1 MTTNTETDAEKAAGS
16 RLDYDLMMA
25 EEYILSDVEKN
36 FILSCER
43 GDLQGVK
50 KILEEYG
57 TESDK
62 FNINCT
68 DPMNRSALISAIE
81 NENFDLM
88 VLLLEN
94 NIEVGDALL
103 HAISEEYVEAVEELL
118 QWEESHHKE
127 GQPYSWEA
135 VDRSKSTFT
144 MDITPLILAAHRNNY
159 EILKILLDRG
169 ATLPMPHDVKCGC
182 DECVTSQTT
191 DSLRHSQSRI
201 NAYRALAASSLI
213 ALSSRDP
220 VLTAFQLSWEL
231 KRLQAMESEFRA
243 EYTEMR
249 QMVQDFVT
257 ALLDHART
265 SMELEVM
272 LNFNHE
278 PSHEIWCPGQRQTLE
293 RLKLAIRY
301 KQKTFVAH
309 PNVQQLLAAIWY
321 EGLPGF
327 RRKQSSQQLMDVIKL
342 GCSFPIYSLKYILA
356 PDSDGAKFMRK
367 PFVKFITHSCSYMF
381 FLMLLGAASLRVVQ
395 ITFELLA
402 FPWMLTMLED
412 WRKHERGSLPGP
424 IELAIIMYIFAL
436 IFEELKS
443 LYSDGLFE
451 YIMDLWNIVDYISNM
466 FYVTWILCR
475 ATAWVIVHR
484 DLWFRGIDPYF
495 PREHWHPF
503 DPMLLS
509 EGAFAAGMVFS
520 YLKLVH
526 IFSINPHLGPL
537 QVSLGRMIIDIIK
550 FFFIYTLVLF
560 AFGCGLNQLLW
571 YYAELEKNKCY
582 HLHPDVADFDDQEK
596 ACTIWRRFSNLF
608 ETSQSLFWASF
619 GLVDLVSFD
628 LAGIKS
634 FTRFWALLMF
644 GSYSVINIIV
654 LLNMLIA
661 MMSNSYQ
668 IISERADT
676 EWKFA
681 RSQLWMSYF
690 EDGGTIP
697 PPFNLCPNM
706 KMLRK
711 TLGRKRPSRTKSFM
725 RKSMDRAQVLH
736 DKVMKLLVRRY
747 VTAEQRRRDDYGITE
762 DDIIEVRQDI
772 SSLRFELLE
781 IFTNNSWDVPDIEKK
796 THAAARTTKGKV
808 MERRILKDFQIGF
821 VENLKQEMN
830 EGDGRDIF
838 SSLAKVIGRKKT
850 QKGDKDWNAIARKNT
865 FTADPIGSKRS
876 SMQRHSQRS
885 LRRKIIEQANEGL
898 LMNQNQL
905 IEFNPNLGDVTRAT
919 RVAYVKFMRK
929 KMAADE
935 VSMGD
940 DEERPPGEENDRK
953 PDDKKLDASGSK
965 KSMSSAG
972 AAGGGASF
980 MAAAALRAS
989 VKNVDETKKPGEGGK
1004 DNAKPGA
1011 DKKPDDNKKPTDVKK
1026 PNEDKDK
1033 EKDKKSTSDSKSEVK
1048 PGAAAPPVAGKSS
1061 DQKPPPAAGAP
1072 KPTSAKEQQKPG
1084 DTNGKPNAPAPPA
1097 KPPSDA
1103 KPTAPKPGEVSKP
1116 EAATKKEESAK
1127 AESAKPSTATATG
1140 GAAKSAAPSAPA
1152 EAKPDTKTTTTTTT
1166 AGAGATKD
1174 ATKAAN
1180 ETSSQTASQAAKPD
1194 DKKDQKDQKDQK
1206 ADQKPDDKK
1215 GTNGKPGD
1223 AKTGETKPDATK
1235 QPDSAQK
1242 PTDDKDKKPGDD
1254 KDKKP
1259 GAAPAPL
1266 KPAIKVGQ
1274 SSAAAGGE
1282 RGKSTVTGR
1291 MISGWL

>member
-1 MTTNTETDAEKAAGS
+1 MAGNESDAEKAAGS

-43 GDLQGVK
+43 GDLPGVK
-50 KILEEYG
+50 KILEEFEG
-57 TESDK
+57 TDK

-88 VLLLEN
+88 VILLEH

-118 QWEESHHKE
+118 QWEETNHKE

-144 MDITPLILAAHRNNY
+144 VDITPLILAAHRNNY

-182 DECVTSQTT
+182 DECVTSQTS

-201 NAYRALAASSLI
+201 NAYRALSASSLI

-249 QMVQDFVT
+249 QAVQNFVT
-257 ALLDHART
+257 SLLDHART

-278 PSHEIWCPGQRQTLE
+278 PSHDIWCIGQRQTLD

-321 EGLPGF
+321 DGLPGF
-327 RRKQSSQQLMDVIKL
+327 RRKQASQQLMDVIKL
-342 GCSFPIYSLKYILA
+342 GCSFPIYSMKYILA
-356 PDSDGAKFMRK
+356 PDSEGAKFMRK

-402 FPWMLTMLED
+402 FPWMITMLDD

-424 IELAIIMYIFAL
+424 IELAIITYIMAL
-436 IFEELKS
+436 VFEELKS

-451 YIMDLWNIVDYISNM
+451 YIMDLWNIVDFISNM

-475 ATAWVIVHR
+475 ATAWIIVHR

-571 YYAELEKNKCY
+571 YYAEMEKNKCY

-725 RKSMDRAQVLH
+725 RKSMERAQVLH
-736 DKVMKLLVRRY
+736 DKVMKLLVRRF
-747 VTAEQRRRDDYGITE
+747 VTAEQRKRDDYGITE

-796 THAAARTTKGKV
+796 TAGVARTTKGKV

-830 EGDGRDIF
+830 ESEGGLDIF
-838 SSLAKVIGRKKT
+838 ASLAKVIGKKKT
-850 QKGDKDWNAIARKNT
+850 QKGEKDWNAIARKNT

-898 LMNQNQL
+898 AMDQHQL
-905 IEFNPNLGDVTRAT
+905 IEFNPNLGEVTRAT

-935 VSMGD
+935 VSLAD
-940 DEERPPGEENDRK
+940 DEETPKTDEQRK
-953 PDDKKLDASGSK
+953 LEGTMSK
-965 KSMSSAG
+965 KAG
-972 AAGGGASF
+972 AGGLASV
-980 MAAAALRAS
+980 ALARAS
-989 VKNVDETKKPGEGGK
+989 VKNVDEKSADGTDSKSAMKKPA
-1004 DNAKPGA
+1004 D
-1011 DKKPDDNKKPTDVKK
+1011 DKKSATGDD
-1026 PNEDKDK
+1026 
-1033 EKDKKSTSDSKSEVK
+1033 KDKKSESK
-1048 PGAAAPPVAGKSS
+1048 PAAAGAKASA
-1061 DQKPPPAAGAP
+1061 DQKPVPAAGAP
-1072 KPTSAKEQQKPG
+1072 KPQGSVKPG
-1084 DTNGKPNAPAPPA
+1084 DQQKPNAPAPPS
-1097 KPPSDA
+1097 KPADT
-1103 KPTAPKPGEVSKP
+1103 KPAAPKPGEPAKP
-1116 EAATKKEESAK
+1116 EAAVKKEEAAK
-1127 AESAKPSTATATG
+1127 TEAAKPAAAG
-1140 GAAKSAAPSAPA
+1140 GAAKSAAPAAPA
-1152 EAKPDTKTTTTTTT
+1152 DAKPDPNAKTP
-1166 AGAGATKD
+1166 AADAPG

-1180 ETSSQTASQAAKPD
+1180 ETPSAPTQAGAGQEPKAASDGKTPAPTKTDEA
-1194 DKKDQKDQKDQK
+1194 
-1206 ADQKPDDKK
+1206 
-1215 GTNGKPGD
+1215 KPGD
-1223 AKTGETKPDATK
+1223 GKSEAKPGDDKHDKKP
-1235 QPDSAQK
+1235 S
-1242 PTDDKDKKPGDD
+1242 DDKDKKPADD
-1254 KDKKP
+1254 KDKKAAAAA
-1259 GAAPAPL
+1259 AAPPL

>member
-1 MTTNTETDAEKAAGS
+1 MAGNESDAEKAAGS

-43 GDLQGVK
+43 GDLPGVK
-50 KILEEYG
+50 KILEEFEG
-57 TESDK
+57 TDK

-88 VLLLEN
+88 VILLEH

-118 QWEESHHKE
+118 QWEETNHKE

-144 MDITPLILAAHRNNY
+144 VDITPLILAAHRNNY

-182 DECVTSQTT
+182 DECVTSQTS

-201 NAYRALAASSLI
+201 NAYRALSASSLI

-249 QMVQDFVT
+249 QAVQNFVT
-257 ALLDHART
+257 SLLDHART

-278 PSHEIWCPGQRQTLE
+278 PSHDIWCIGQRQTLD

-321 EGLPGF
+321 DGLPGF
-327 RRKQSSQQLMDVIKL
+327 RRKQASQQLMDVIKL
-342 GCSFPIYSLKYILA
+342 GCSFPIYSMKYILA
-356 PDSDGAKFMRK
+356 PDSEGAKFMRK

-402 FPWMLTMLED
+402 FPWMITMLDD

-424 IELAIIMYIFAL
+424 IELAIITYIMAL
-436 IFEELKS
+436 VFEELKS

-451 YIMDLWNIVDYISNM
+451 YIMDLWNIVDFISNM

-475 ATAWVIVHR
+475 ATAWIIVHR

-571 YYAELEKNKCY
+571 YYAEMEKNKCY

-596 ACTIWRRFSNLF
+596 ACTIWRRFSKCVGQQHPLCGFPLHVFPSTFSLF

-725 RKSMDRAQVLH
+725 RKSMERAQVLH
-736 DKVMKLLVRRY
+736 DKVMKLLVRRF
-747 VTAEQRRRDDYGITE
+747 VTAEQRKRDDYGITE

-796 THAAARTTKGKV
+796 TAGVARTTKGKV

-830 EGDGRDIF
+830 ESEGGLDIF
-838 SSLAKVIGRKKT
+838 ASLAKVIGKKKT
-850 QKGDKDWNAIARKNT
+850 QKGEKDWNAIARKNT

-898 LMNQNQL
+898 AMDQHQL
-905 IEFNPNLGDVTRAT
+905 IEFNPNLGEVTRAT

-935 VSMGD
+935 VSLAD
-940 DEERPPGEENDRK
+940 DEETPKTDEQRK
-953 PDDKKLDASGSK
+953 LEGTMSK
-965 KSMSSAG
+965 KAG
-972 AAGGGASF
+972 AGGLASV
-980 MAAAALRAS
+980 ALARAS
-989 VKNVDETKKPGEGGK
+989 VKNVDEKSADGTDSKSAMKKPA
-1004 DNAKPGA
+1004 D
-1011 DKKPDDNKKPTDVKK
+1011 DKKSATGDD
-1026 PNEDKDK
+1026 
-1033 EKDKKSTSDSKSEVK
+1033 KDKKSESK
-1048 PGAAAPPVAGKSS
+1048 PAAAGAKASA
-1061 DQKPPPAAGAP
+1061 DQKPVPAAGAP
-1072 KPTSAKEQQKPG
+1072 KPQGSVKPG
-1084 DTNGKPNAPAPPA
+1084 DQQKPNAPAPPS
-1097 KPPSDA
+1097 KPADT
-1103 KPTAPKPGEVSKP
+1103 KPAAPKPGEPAKP
-1116 EAATKKEESAK
+1116 EAAVKKEEAAK
-1127 AESAKPSTATATG
+1127 TEAAKPAAAG
-1140 GAAKSAAPSAPA
+1140 GAAKSAAPAAPA
-1152 EAKPDTKTTTTTTT
+1152 DAKPDPNAKTP
-1166 AGAGATKD
+1166 AADAPG

-1180 ETSSQTASQAAKPD
+1180 ETPSAPTQAGAGQEPKAASDGKTPAPTKTDEA
-1194 DKKDQKDQKDQK
+1194 
-1206 ADQKPDDKK
+1206 
-1215 GTNGKPGD
+1215 KPGD
-1223 AKTGETKPDATK
+1223 GKSEAKPGDDKHDKKP
-1235 QPDSAQK
+1235 S
-1242 PTDDKDKKPGDD
+1242 DDKDKKPADD
-1254 KDKKP
+1254 KDKKAAAAA
-1259 GAAPAPL
+1259 AAPPL

>member
-1 MTTNTETDAEKAAGS
+1 MTDTMTDAEKAAGS

-25 EEYILSDVEKN
+25 EEYILSEVEKN
-36 FILSCER
+36 FILACER
-43 GDLQGVK
+43 GDLPGVK
-50 KILEEYG
+50 KILEEY
-57 TESDK
+57 TETPSDK

-68 DPMNRSALISAIE
+68 DPMNRSCLISAIE

-88 VLLLEN
+88 VILLEN

-118 QWEESHHKE
+118 QWEETHHKE
-127 GQPYSWEA
+127 GDPYSWES

-144 MDITPLILAAHRNNY
+144 TDITPLILAAHRNNY

-182 DECVTSQTT
+182 DECVTSQTS

-201 NAYRALAASSLI
+201 NAYRALSASSLI

-249 QMVQDFVT
+249 QAVQNFVT

-272 LNFNHE
+272 LNYNHE
-278 PSHEIWCPGQRQTLE
+278 PSHEIWSPGHRQTLE

-327 RRKQSSQQLMDVIKL
+327 RRKQASQQLLDVIKL

-356 PDSDGAKFMRK
+356 PESDGAKFMRK

-402 FPWMLTMLED
+402 FPWMLSMLDD

-424 IELAIIMYIFAL
+424 IELAIIMYIAAL

-690 EDGGTIP
+690 EDGGTVP

-725 RKSMDRAQVLH
+725 RKSMDRAQTLH

-747 VTAEQRRRDDYGITE
+747 ITAEQRRRDDYGITE

-781 IFTNNSWDVPDIEKK
+781 IFTNNSWDVPDIERK
-796 THAAARTTKGKV
+796 TQAAARTTKGKV
-808 MERRILKDFQIGF
+808 MERRIMKDFQIGF

-830 EGDGRDIF
+830 ESESGRDIF

-865 FTADPIGSKRS
+865 FAADPIGSKRS

-885 LRRKIIEQANEGL
+885 LRRKIIETANEGL
-898 LMNQNQL
+898 QMDQRQL

-935 VSMGD
+935 VSTGE
-940 DEERPPGEENDRK
+940 DEEKPKDEEG
-953 PDDKKLDASGSK
+953 KKLDTSGSK
-965 KSMSSAG
+965 KAASGSML
-972 AAGGGASF
+972 
-980 MAAAALRAS
+980 AAAALRAS
-989 VKNVDETKKPGEGGK
+989 VKNVDEK
-1004 DNAKPGA
+1004 DTMRKTTDDKNSS
-1011 DKKPDDNKKPTDVKK
+1011 DKKPSDNNK
-1026 PNEDKDK
+1026 
-1033 EKDKKSTSDSKSEVK
+1033 
-1048 PGAAAPPVAGKSS
+1048 PVAGKPGE
-1061 DQKPPPAAGAP
+1061 QKPMPPASKPSSTTSNGA
-1072 KPTSAKEQQKPG
+1072 KSNDQQKPN
-1084 DTNGKPNAPAPPA
+1084 DAAKPNAPAPP
-1097 KPPSDA
+1097 S
-1103 KPTAPKPGEVSKP
+1103 KPTDVKPAAPKANETKP
-1116 EAATKKEESAK
+1116 QAAAKKEEAAK
-1127 AESAKPSTATATG
+1127 TEAAKPATAS
-1140 GAAKSAAPSAPA
+1140 GATAKSAAPSAPA
-1152 EAKPDTKTTTTTTT
+1152 DAKPDTNTKTT
-1166 AGAGATKD
+1166 ASATPSG
-1174 ATKAAN
+1174 TKAAN
-1180 ETSSQTASQAAKPD
+1180 ESSGGANQPAKPD
-1194 DKKDQKDQKDQK
+1194 DKKTGQEQKGT
-1206 ADQKPDDKK
+1206 DDKK
-1215 GTNGKPGD
+1215 PGESKPKEEAAKSASDAKSPSD
-1223 AKTGETKPDATK
+1223 AKTGDKKA
-1235 QPDSAQK
+1235 
-1242 PTDDKDKKPGDD
+1242 DDDKKPGDD
-1254 KDKKP
+1254 KK
-1259 GAAPAPL
+1259 AAPAPL

-1274 SSAAAGGE
+1274 SSAAAGGD

>member
-1 MTTNTETDAEKAAGS
+1 MTSVESDAEKAAGS

-43 GDLQGVK
+43 GDLPGVK
-50 KILEEYG
+50 KILEEFEG
-57 TESDK
+57 TDK

-88 VLLLEN
+88 VILLEH

-118 QWEESHHKE
+118 QWEETNHKE

-182 DECVTSQTT
+182 DECVTSQTS

-201 NAYRALAASSLI
+201 NAYRALSASSLI

-249 QMVQDFVT
+249 QMVQNFVT
-257 ALLDHART
+257 SLLDHART

-278 PSHEIWCPGQRQTLE
+278 PSHEIWCPGHRQTLE

-321 EGLPGF
+321 DGLPGF
-327 RRKQSSQQLMDVIKL
+327 RRKQASQQLLDVIKL
-342 GCSFPIYSLKYILA
+342 GGSFPIYSLKYILA
-356 PDSDGAKFMRK
+356 PDSEGAKFMRK

-424 IELAIIMYIFAL
+424 IELAIILYIMAL
-436 IFEELKS
+436 ILEELKS

-571 YYAELEKNKCY
+571 YYAEMEKNKCY

-725 RKSMDRAQVLH
+725 RKSMERAQVLH
-736 DKVMKLLVRRY
+736 DKVMKLLVRRF
-747 VTAEQRRRDDYGITE
+747 VTAEQRKRDDYGITE

-796 THAAARTTKGKV
+796 TAGVARTTKGKV

-830 EGDGRDIF
+830 ESESGRDIF
-838 SSLAKVIGRKKT
+838 ASLAKVIGRKKT
-850 QKGDKDWNAIARKNT
+850 QKGEKDWNAIARKNT

-885 LRRKIIEQANEGL
+885 LRRKIIETANEGL
-898 LMNQNQL
+898 AMDQSQL
-905 IEFNPNLGDVTRAT
+905 IEFNPNLGEVTRAT

-935 VSMGD
+935 VSLAD
-940 DEERPPGEENDRK
+940 DEETPKTDEDRK
-953 PDDKKLDASGSK
+953 LDSTMSK
-965 KSMSSAG
+965 KSASS
-972 AAGGGASF
+972 AAGGAAS
-980 MAAAALRAS
+980 LAS
-989 VKNVDETKKPGEGGK
+989 VKNVDEKSDGNGTKSTL
-1004 DNAKPGA
+1004 
-1011 DKKPDDNKKPTDVKK
+1011 KKPTADVKK
-1026 PNEDKDK
+1026 SDEENN
-1033 EKDKKSTSDSKSEVK
+1033 KDKKQDSK
-1048 PGAAAPPVAGKSS
+1048 PAAPTPGTKAP
-1061 DQKPPPAAGAP
+1061 DQKPVPGAGAP
-1072 KPTSAKEQQKPG
+1072 KPQGTVNGSKPVDQQKP
-1084 DTNGKPNAPAPPA
+1084 TAPAPPS
-1097 KPPSDA
+1097 KPADT
-1103 KPTAPKPGEVSKP
+1103 KPAPPKPGEPAKP
-1116 EAATKKEESAK
+1116 EAAAKKEEAAK
-1127 AESAKPSTATATG
+1127 TEGAKPPATN

-1152 EAKPDTKTTTTTTT
+1152 DAKPDPNLKT
-1166 AGAGATKD
+1166 AAPGAPG

-1180 ETSSQTASQAAKPD
+1180 ETTSAPTQAAKPD
-1194 DKKDQKDQKDQK
+1194 DKKSGGQEQKGSSD
-1206 ADQKPDDKK
+1206 
-1215 GTNGKPGD
+1215 GKPPAPTKTDEAKPGEAKSDD
-1223 AKTGETKPDATK
+1223 AKKPG
-1235 QPDSAQK
+1235 
-1242 PTDDKDKKPGDD
+1242 DDKDKKPGDD

-1259 GAAPAPL
+1259 ADDKDKKGAPAPL

>member
-1 MTTNTETDAEKAAGS
+1 MTETDAEKAAGS

-36 FILSCER
+36 FILACER
-43 GDLQGVK
+43 GDLPGVK
-50 KILEEYG
+50 KILEEYAQ
-57 TESDK
+57 TPSDK

-88 VLLLEN
+88 VILLEN

-118 QWEESHHKE
+118 QWEESNHKE
-127 GQPYSWEA
+127 GQPYSWES

-144 MDITPLILAAHRNNY
+144 TDITPLILAAHRNNY

-182 DECVTSQTT
+182 DECVTSQTS

-201 NAYRALAASSLI
+201 NAYRALSASSLI

-249 QMVQDFVT
+249 QAVQDFVT

-278 PSHEIWCPGQRQTLE
+278 PSQAIWGPGQRQTLD

-327 RRKQSSQQLMDVIKL
+327 RRKQASQQLMEVIKL

-356 PDSDGAKFMRK
+356 PDSEGAKFMRK

-424 IELAIIMYIFAL
+424 IELAIIMYIAAL
-436 IFEELKS
+436 ILEELKS

-475 ATAWVIVHR
+475 ATAWIIVHR

-725 RKSMDRAQVLH
+725 RKSMEKAQTLH

-781 IFTNNSWDVPDIEKK
+781 IFTNNSWEVPDIEKK
-796 THAAARTTKGKV
+796 TQAAARTTKGKV
-808 MERRILKDFQIGF
+808 MERRIMKDFQIGF
-821 VENLKQEMN
+821 VENLKQEMDESAN
-830 EGDGRDIF
+830 GLDIF

-865 FTADPIGSKRS
+865 FTANPIGSKRF

-898 LMNQNQL
+898 QMDQSQL
-905 IEFNPNLGDVTRAT
+905 IEFNPNLGEVTRAT

-935 VSMGD
+935 VSVGEADEITKGD
-940 DEERPPGEENDRK
+940 DEKK
-953 PDDKKLDASGSK
+953 PDANGSRKSASS
-965 KSMSSAG
+965 
-972 AAGGGASF
+972 AGGGASIL
-980 MAAAALRAS
+980 AAAARAS
-989 VKNVDETKKPGEGGK
+989 VKNVDEKGNGVDNKDNKKADDKKPANGKKPNGDNKPDAKPQAPAAGVKPGEQ
-1004 DNAKPGA
+1004 KPVVPATKPPTAASGA
-1011 DKKPDDNKKPTDVKK
+1011 K
-1026 PNEDKDK
+1026 PNEQP
-1033 EKDKKSTSDSKSEVK
+1033 KSGSD
-1048 PGAAAPPVAGKSS
+1048 AA
-1061 DQKPPPAAGAP
+1061 
-1072 KPTSAKEQQKPG
+1072 
-1084 DTNGKPNAPAPPA
+1084 KPNAPAPPA
-1097 KPPSDA
+1097 KPADVKPAAPKPNETAKPEAVAKKEEATKSEAA
-1103 KPTAPKPGEVSKP
+1103 KPTAPAG
-1116 EAATKKEESAK
+1116 
-1127 AESAKPSTATATG
+1127 TAT
-1140 GAAKSAAPSAPA
+1140 KSAAPSAPA
-1152 EAKPDTKTTTTTTT
+1152 DSTPDTNTKAAATTTTPS
-1166 AGAGATKD
+1166 G
-1174 ATKAAN
+1174 TKAAN
-1180 ETSSQTASQAAKPD
+1180 ETSGGATPAGKSD
-1194 DKKDQKDQKDQK
+1194 DKKNGQDQK
-1206 ADQKPDDKK
+1206 ADDKK
-1215 GTNGKPGD
+1215 EKDPNGKPGD
-1223 AKTGETKPDATK
+1223 SKPTAAAGDKPSEDKKPDAK
-1235 QPDSAQK
+1235 K
-1242 PTDDKDKKPGDD
+1242 PEDDKKP
-1254 KDKKP
+1254 
-1259 GAAPAPL
+1259 APAPL
-1266 KPAIKVGQ
+1266 KPAMKVGQ